1 MIRATITISGRV
13 QKAGYKDF
21 VDETAFNLGL
31 RGYVKNIKKDGT
43 VKVVC
48 EGKKETIKKFVDK
61 IKIKQYPISVE
72 DIKIRYSD
80 ATDEFK
86 HFDIIREKN
95 ITEATY
101 ERMDMAAR
109 YMREMHHGLKEGQG
123 SMLGKQDK
131 MIEKQDETT
140 AAIKGLDKKQ
150 DVMIKNQDKMIEKQ
164 DTTIDVLKD
173 FRDVTN
179 QQFTDMGDRYG
190 SIQNELVNTRKE
202 LAKLV
207 EHIGVLVEEHIKKKE
222 K

>member
-31 RGYVKNIKKDGT
+31 RGHVKNIKKDGT

-109 YMREMHHGLKEGQG
+109 YMREMHHGLKEGQD

-131 MIEKQDETT
+131 MIEKQD
-140 AAIKGLDKKQ
+140 A
-150 DVMIKNQDKMIEKQ
+150 
-164 DTTIDVLKD
+164 TIDVLKD
-173 FRDVTN
+173 FRDSTKQSFTN
-179 QQFTDMGDRYG
+179 MGNKYG
-190 SIQNELVNTRKE
+190 SIQDELVNTRKE

-207 EHIGVLVEEHIKKKE
+207 KYIGVLVEEHIKRE
-222 K
+222 